1 MSAPYQGPLSQRFL
15 RTTHSGDAHLIEYCD
30 IDGRASVVQ
39 SFPTGREAH
48 ALAEQLVN
56 SSGYLWCWPKYGW
69 PASPTSSEWAPI
81 IAEFII
87 NHCRHY
93 GRPLTD
99 QELTLE
105 LVTVFP
111 RIPLEEVHRGAAIA
125 QELLDADL
133 AWRASP

>member
-56 SSGYLWCWPKYGW
+56 SSGYLWC
-69 PASPTSSEWAPI
+69 
-81 IAEFII
+81 
-87 NHCRHY
+87 C